1 MEVLRVYWWK
11 HNCKDGQ
18 YSSSNVHRSVHVEL
32 KPDVNIP
39 SSADDYVI
47 SVDELPGLEP
57 EIIEGV

>member
-1 MEVLRVYWWK
+1 M
-11 HNCKDGQ
+11 
-18 YSSSNVHRSVHVEL
+18 